1 MLAWYVLVHP
11 YFLYFRMIF
20 VKKLFV
26 FINFEQILILV
37 FSLLTLNSN
46 CLLSSIYKLF
56 HDGGRYH
63 IETSPLIYRE
73 NQFIDLQGKSMD
85 WFLYDNGLRHVRLN
99 MKIFTKKLKSKKEKY
114 SLTKYYI
121 ENY

>member
-46 CLLSSIYKLF
+46 CLLSSIYKFF

-63 IETSPLIYRE
+63 IETSPLIYRA
-73 NQFIDLQGKSMD
+73 NQWTGIYMITVSLMKE
-85 WFLYDNGLRHVRLN
+85 LIYVNLR
-99 MKIFTKKLKSKKEKY
+99 LKSKILSCE
-114 SLTKYYI
+114 
-121 ENY
+121 